1 MPIIFDGSEAL
12 AYRDPTCFLFEGKY
26 HLFFTVS
33 EKDGGYLYNR
43 VGHSV
48 SSDLKTF
55 SEPELITEKD
65 NLKNFCSPGNVI
77 QRGGEY
83 FISVTSYP
91 MPVPF
96 DVCPYANGEARLFF
110 IKTSNFR
117 GFSSPLRIYPKGKDA
132 LDEGRMI
139 DPFVLENDGCYHL
152 FFKQG
157 GVSHS
162 ISCDLEHWEYS
173 GKTSGGENVCILPFQ
188 DKFIMLHSPQNGIGV
203 KESYDLE
210 QWTDKGL
217 YTLDQDKWDFA
228 SGRLTAAFAMEIKDG
243 KWKYAVFFH
252 GSRADS
258 VPETH
263 GSASLALAYTS
274 DFENYYF

>member
-1 MPIIFDGSEAL
+1 
-12 AYRDPTCFLFEGKY
+12 
-26 HLFFTVS
+26 
-33 EKDGGYLYNR
+33 
-43 VGHSV
+43 
-48 SSDLKTF
+48 
-55 SEPELITEKD
+55 
-65 NLKNFCSPGNVI
+65 
-77 QRGGEY
+77 
-83 FISVTSYP
+83 
-91 MPVPF
+91 
-96 DVCPYANGEARLFF
+96 
-110 IKTSNFR
+110 
-117 GFSSPLRIYPKGKDA
+117 
-132 LDEGRMI
+132 
-139 DPFVLENDGCYHL
+139 
-152 FFKQG
+152 
-157 GVSHS
+157 
-162 ISCDLEHWEYS
+162 
-173 GKTSGGENVCILPFQ
+173 
-188 DKFIMLHSPQNGIGV
+188 MLHSPQNGIGV